1 MTNMLMVIS
10 PKAIGFISIGIILL
24 VLIGTIIAS
33 AFSKRRNFLIKS
45 IIALISF
52 VLAIFL
58 AKPILGLFDNM
69 FSLSSAFVGM
79 YMNSFG
85 NIESMNEILTNVNYI
100 QAVENFKN
108 TDIAISPTTK
118 SFLVGV
124 FEQQKL
130 NGDQTTTLSVVA
142 SRTFSYLTSLFFVA
156 LLLYVFFYVITI
168 LVLKIILR
176 KRQKSQDKKSPIITI
191 PVGVLK
197 GVVLVLVLIVCFS
210 SLPLL
215 SITNDYLK
223 IGFEETKVL
232 NSAYDTIVNTEQK
245 ILLEQIDW
253 KEVYNSK
260 NNSADDLP
268 LGIYLD
274 NQDEEQNSLNIA
286 IISNSSLTQTLK
298 IDGNTSIS
306 YFDYVCYANKIYLFD
321 KVTKQYLGT
330 YTFEGKDD
338 QTKITASVLYDENK
352 IYSTT
357 VSKFEINWFKMKI
370 KYRYI

>member
-100 QAVENFKN
+100 QAVENFKK

-357 VSKFEINWFKMKI
+357 VSKFEIN
-370 KYRYI
+370 